1 MPKKIVLLHNHSVD
15 AATSTWKLFS
25 VHSILGREKKKKRK
39 VTTDI
44 VCQIKDDFPTR
55 TC

>member
-25 VHSILGREKKKKRK
+25 VHSILGREKKKEKESDNRHCVPNKR
-39 VTTDI
+39 
-44 VCQIKDDFPTR
+44 
-55 TC
+55 